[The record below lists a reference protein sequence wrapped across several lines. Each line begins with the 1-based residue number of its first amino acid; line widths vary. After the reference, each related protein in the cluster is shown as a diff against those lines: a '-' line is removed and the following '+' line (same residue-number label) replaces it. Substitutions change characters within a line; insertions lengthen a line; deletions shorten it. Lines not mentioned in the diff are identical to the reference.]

1 MISNLQFSLSFWRS
15 AIMSCERAMPG
26 YQKFDHT
33 FVRPT
38 RTFSAEGF
46 TGQRKIR
53 TSLSPHFCVRP
64 ARSPHTGQIEFAF
77 HHPFVPGI
85 SAERHEDTFAF
96 HHTLRC
102 LTRTISAE
110 GCPRRARCPQPLPLK
125 RGNLEELGQY
135 RSSDTSRSP
144 RRYFL
149 CKNSCVV

>member
-1 MISNLQFSLSFWRS
+1 MTFISCEMVARMVSNLQFSLSFWRS

-26 YQKFDHT
+26 HQNFDHT

-38 RTFSAEGF
+38 RAFSAEGF

-85 SAERHEDTFAF
+85 SAERHEDTFAS
-96 HHTLRC
+96 HHTDTHDFRRGLPP
-102 LTRTISAE
+102 TRTMSAAPAPE
-110 GCPRRARCPQPLPLK
+110 KREFRRTRA
-125 RGNLEELGQY
+125 
-135 RSSDTSRSP
+135 
-144 RRYFL
+144 
-149 CKNSCVV
+149 V